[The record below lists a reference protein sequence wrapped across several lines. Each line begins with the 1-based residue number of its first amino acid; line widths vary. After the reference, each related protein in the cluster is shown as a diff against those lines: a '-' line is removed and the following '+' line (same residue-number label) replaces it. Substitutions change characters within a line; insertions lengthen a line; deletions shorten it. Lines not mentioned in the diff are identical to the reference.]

1 MPESKL
7 SPRRID
13 VVEKQRR
20 AVELRLMGLDS
31 PIQVEHGGSG
41 VPIQHEMVS
50 IELGDVTEALRVLAE
65 VGAIRMAPD
74 TPQLEGG
81 VDGVYTPYS
90 DS

>member
-1 MPESKL
+1 MLQGDYAAARTVMQATADIRK
-7 SPRRID
+7 
-13 VVEKQRR
+13 
-20 AVELRLMGLDS
+20 LMGLDS

-81 VDGVYTPYS
+81 VDGVYPAYS

>member
-1 MPESKL
+1 
-7 SPRRID
+7 
-13 VVEKQRR
+13 
-20 AVELRLMGLDS
+20 
-31 PIQVEHGGSG
+31 
-41 VPIQHEMVS
+41 MVS

-81 VDGVYTPYS
+81 VDGVYTPYA